1 MKETQGALSMLL
13 RRYRLILGKC
23 RLRNALA
30 GLLLGAVLLAPAVS
44 PADSGGKV
52 GRPGYPEGSHYTGTT
67 DGASGPYTADK
78 GHVIIS
84 NQAGDLDA
92 KSFYGGHADGKGD
105 VTDNKVEMRGERSR
119 AANIYG
125 GLTENGQASGNRVSV
140 ENGRIGGVWAG
151 GRIYAGFSEAGNAR
165 DNTLEIRNGYIEGS
179 HTEVSAGYAVKG
191 DSTGNGLT
199 ISGGSISRTSADH
212 FVSAGFSHEGNA
224 RDNTLTVTGGELGT
238 EAYGGYVRTGTGEAS
253 DNRVEFSGSTSA
265 VTRLTAGWSGGADA
279 RGNSLV
285 MSSGTV
291 RESLTGGDSLT
302 GLASGNKIEIHGGE
316 VGKHVYAGHT
326 DRGGASANELL
337 IDGGTIAGSAYGS
350 FIADNSSRTAEGSKI
365 SFGGTA
371 TAEFLV
377 GGYSARG
384 DAVGNEVT
392 VSGGTVRMNVMG
404 GESRSAAARN
414 NTVRVTGGTIGTGS
428 DEGFVHG
435 GYSNTGSADN
445 NTVILEGA
453 PDLGGTR
460 LYGGATGNGHGDMR
474 TGNTLEI
481 RISGLK
487 AVNVGNF
494 ANYRFILPEKT
505 TAGTTV
511 LTLTDAKGTD
521 ISNSSVGVAVAG
533 GKPLLRK
540 GDSVTL
546 LANEHG
552 LKAEGMTQQRLSG
565 QQGSSWSMTSI

>member
-392 VSGGTVRMNVMG
+392 VSGGT
-404 GESRSAAARN
+404 
-414 NTVRVTGGTIGTGS
+414 
-428 DEGFVHG
+428 
-435 GYSNTGSADN
+435 
-445 NTVILEGA
+445 
-453 PDLGGTR
+453 
-460 LYGGATGNGHGDMR
+460 
-474 TGNTLEI
+474 
-481 RISGLK
+481 
-487 AVNVGNF
+487 
-494 ANYRFILPEKT
+494 LP
-505 TAGTTV
+505 
-511 LTLTDAKGTD
+511 
-521 ISNSSVGVAVAG
+521 I
-533 GKPLLRK
+533 
-540 GDSVTL
+540 
-546 LANEHG
+546 
-552 LKAEGMTQQRLSG
+552 
-565 QQGSSWSMTSI
+565 